1 MYNRSIMNLSLGIV
15 GLPNVGKSTL
25 FKLLTKQEVNIANY
39 PFTTINP
46 NVAVLAVPDERLKK
60 VAQISKPEKTV
71 PAVVEF
77 FDIAG
82 LVKGA
87 NKGEGLGNQ
96 FLAQIRETNAI
107 IQVVRCF
114 PDPEI
119 VHIEGNIN
127 PLRDM
132 ETVNTELMLKDLE
145 TVTKRMEKIS
155 GEAKSGQKE
164 AIKELEI
171 LNRIKIEL
179 EKGNLLITV
188 FGKEFLED
196 PMIKNLNLLTAKKQ
210 IYLFNGDEKDLPQ
223 TLMTKVQAVKGDY
236 AIADLEN
243 NPDLSVLIKK
253 AYEILDLISFFTIVG
268 EQEARAWPAKR
279 GTKVIEAAGMIHSDF
294 EQKFIKAEV
303 INWQKLL
310 EAENWANARHKGL
323 VKLEGK
329 DYEVQDGDVI
339 IIKHG

>member
-1 MYNRSIMNLSLGIV
+1 MNLSLGIV

-46 NVAVLAVPDERLKK
+46 NVAVLAVPDERLEK
-60 VAQISKPEKTV
+60 VAQISKPKKIV
-71 PAVVEF
+71 SAVVEF

-96 FLAQIRETNAI
+96 FLAQIRETNAM

-114 PDPEI
+114 PHPEI
-119 VHIEGNIN
+119 VHIEGSVDPI
-127 PLRDM
+127 RDM

-145 TVTKRMEKIS
+145 TVTKRIEKIA
-155 GEAKSGQKE
+155 GEAKSGIKE
-164 AIKELEI
+164 AIKELAI
-171 LNRIKIEL
+171 LNQIKSEL
-179 EKGNLLITV
+179 EKGNLLVTV
-188 FGKEFLED
+188 LEKEFLDD
-196 PMIKNLNLLTAKKQ
+196 PMMKNLNLLTAKKQ
-210 IYLFNGDEKDLPQ
+210 IYLFNGSEKDLPQ
-223 TLMTKVQAVKGDY
+223 TVKGDY
-236 AIADLEN
+236 VIADLEK

-268 EQEARAWPAKR
+268 EEEARAWPTKR

-303 INWQKLL
+303 INWQKLV
-310 EAENWANARHKGL
+310 EAGDWAQARHKGW
-323 VKLEGK
+323 VKLEGR

>member
-1 MYNRSIMNLSLGIV
+1 MNLSIGIV

-39 PFTTINP
+39 PFTTIDP
-46 NVAVLAVPDERLKK
+46 NVAVLAVPDERLEK
-60 VAQISKPEKTV
+60 VAQISKPKKVV
-71 PAVVEF
+71 PAAVEF

-107 IQVVRCF
+107 VEVVRCF
-114 PDPEI
+114 VNPDI
-119 VHIEGNIN
+119 VHIEGTIDA
-127 PLRDM
+127 LRDIA
-132 ETVNTELMLKDLE
+132 TVNTELIFKDLE
-145 TVTKRMEKIS
+145 TVTKRIEKIS
-155 GEAKSGQKE
+155 GEAKSGNKE

-171 LNRIKIEL
+171 LNRIKTEL
-179 EKGNLLITV
+179 NKGNLLITI
-188 FGKEFLED
+188 FDKEILENQSTR
-196 PMIKNLNLLTAKKQ
+196 NLNLLTTKKQ
-210 IYLFNGDEKDLPQ
+210 IYLLNGKPEE
-223 TLMTKVQAVKGDY
+223 VKPEIINQVKALKGEY
-236 AIADLEN
+236 LISDLEN
-243 NPDLSVLIKK
+243 NPDLSDLIKK
-253 AYEILDLISFFTIVG
+253 TYQILDLISFFTIVG
-268 EQEARAWPAKR
+268 EEEARAWPIKM

-294 EQKFIKAEV
+294 AQKFIKAEV

-310 EAENWANARHKGL
+310 EAGDWANARHKGWL
-323 VKLEGK
+323 KLEGK

>member
-1 MYNRSIMNLSLGIV
+1 MNLSLGIV

-60 VAQISKPEKTV
+60 VAQISTPKKIV

-107 IQVVRCF
+107 IEVVRCF
-114 PDPEI
+114 PNPEI
-119 VHIEGNIN
+119 VHVEGTID

-145 TVTKRMEKIS
+145 TVTKRIEKIA
-155 GEAKSGQKE
+155 GEAKSGIKE
-164 AIKELEI
+164 AIKELAI
-171 LNRIKIEL
+171 LNQIKSEL
-179 EKGNLLITV
+179 DKGNLLITV
-188 FGKEFLED
+188 LEKELLAE
-196 PMIKNLNLLTAKKQ
+196 PMVKNLNLLTAKKQ
-210 IYLFNGDEKDLPQ
+210 IYLFNGDEADLPPAIK
-223 TLMTKVQAVKGDY
+223 TKVESLKGDY
-236 AIADLEN
+236 VISNLEN

-268 EQEARAWPAKR
+268 EEEARAWPTKR

-303 INWQKLL
+303 INWQKLV
-310 EAENWANARHKGL
+310 EAGDWAQARHKGW
-323 VKLEGK
+323 VKLEGR